1 VCVLGGGDGEC
12 VLECVSELL
21 VCVFAEDPNM
31 SVRTR
36 KQSST
41 DNVNV
46 FVAAS
51 STVWCVRADIIV
63 AVVINCVSCSCV
75 HLASTCINMRL
86 PRLSVCTHSMVAVCV
101 GDFTTV
107 PCVCVH
113 SSSTNVCANFWDKRL
128 CVAVSAVMM
137 R

>member
-1 VCVLGGGDGEC
+1 VCVFVGGGDG
-12 VLECVSELL
+12 VCVSELL
-21 VCVFAEDPNM
+21 VCVSAEEPNM

-41 DNVNV
+41 DSVGV
-46 FVAAS
+46 CVAS

-63 AVVINCVSCSCV
+63 VVVINCVSCSCV
-75 HLASTCINMRL
+75 HLANTCINMRL

-107 PCVCVH
+107 PCVCAH
-113 SSSTNVCANFWDKRL
+113 SSSTKVCANFCDKRL
-128 CVAVSAVMM
+128 FVAVSAVM
-137 R
+137 RR